1 MKGVLNEGVQHPVQ
15 SPFGHRA
22 HTAQISHIQRA
33 LALAELDPSRLAFG
47 WTYTTANVVRPLQ
60 TLRRGLYG
68 EGPMARLSTVVEP
81 KITEIRDTSIAHD
94 ADGVDFPADPRDH
107 QYILQAEFFTSI
119 LGVIAGVQGDD
130 NFNIQFN
137 HVDYL
142 VLEVGKRQ
150 ISEPR
155 RSATSA

>member
-1 MKGVLNEGVQHPVQ
+1 
-15 SPFGHRA
+15 
-22 HTAQISHIQRA
+22 
-33 LALAELDPSRLAFG
+33 
-47 WTYTTANVVRPLQ
+47 
-60 TLRRGLYG
+60 
-68 EGPMARLSTVVEP
+68 MARLSTVVEP

-142 VLEVGKRQ
+142 VFGSWQTPNIRTTKERDLSVNPHTGVGDVGIEEVPFMIAVPKTTERLNH
-150 ISEPR
+150 PFL
-155 RSATSA
+155 